1 MNTIMLMSQHFGLQ
15 PLASIRQRI
24 CSSSSPISLFGIFAQ
39 AMARRHRSHL
49 APRRTKYRKAQKGRI
64 SLPTGGSKA
73 GTTLTIGRYGMRVCT
88 GSRLTAAQLS
98 AIQLAIKRKLKP
110 CKDAKIYL
118 RVFPDI
124 PVTRKG
130 NEVRMGKGK
139 GAFDHWEC
147 RVPPGRVI
155 FELGGTDDLR
165 PELAKE
171 AVRIAA
177 HKMPV
182 RVEFLDRERLAQI
195 ARKEAMKNAEA
206 AAQLEKA
213 ECVPINTM
221 TTA

>member
-1 MNTIMLMSQHFGLQ
+1 MSTGLLLSSHYGIKPTIWSRKTPTSLLSVFTQ
-15 PLASIRQRI
+15 SI
-24 CSSSSPISLFGIFAQ
+24 
-39 AMARRHRSHL
+39 ARRHRSHL

-64 SLPTGGSKA
+64 SLPTGGSTA

-98 AIQLAIKRKLKP
+98 AIQLSVKRKIKP
-110 CKDAKIYL
+110 CKGAKIYL

-155 FELGGTDDLR
+155 FELGGTEDLR

-182 RVEFLDRERLAQI
+182 KVEFLDPRQ
-195 ARKEAMKNAEA
+195 
-206 AAQLEKA
+206 AAQKAAETTQLLEKA
-213 ECVPINTM
+213 ESIPANTIV
-221 TTA
+221 AA